1 MANKHLK
8 VGTKLGLGF
17 GLVLVLLLSIAAL
30 GVYNMSTIHAKLDRV
45 VNENAVKTE
54 LVGVMSNAVH
64 IVARVSR
71 SVVLLD
77 NDAAIEREMTKV
89 VGARDAYDKARE
101 RLAALPAT
109 AAGIAIR
116 ERIGALQAEARNHN
130 NKVFELAR
138 AHQDAA
144 ATTLLMQQAGP
155 ATQKWQDAMEEYA
168 ALQRASNQ
176 ADADAAAAAYARART
191 LMLALSALAIA
202 VGAVASVLIARN
214 LLRQLGGEPD
224 YAADIAG
231 RIAAGDLTV
240 AVTTRDGDQHS
251 MLHAMK
257 MMRDALSAI
266 VTEVRT
272 GTQTIAAASTQ
283 IAAGNQD
290 LSSRTEQ
297 QASALEETASSMEE
311 LTSAVRQ
318 NTDNARQANV
328 LADTAASVAR
338 QGGSV
343 VAQVVDT
350 MGAIN
355 ASSRK
360 IVDIIGV
367 IDGIAFQTNI
377 LALNAAVEAARAGE
391 QGRGFAVVATEVRNL
406 AQRSASAA
414 REIKAL
420 IGNSVEKVET
430 GSKLVEQA
438 GQTMVDVVDSV
449 QRVNDIMVEISSA
462 GAEQGAGIEQINQ
475 AVTEMDTVTQ
485 QNAALVEE
493 AAAAAEALQLQAAN
507 LERIV
512 SVFRVDGLPAVQ
524 APASVSAPSRRVARL
539 AVH

>member
-1 MANKHLK
+1 MASKHMK

-30 GVYNMSTIHAKLDRV
+30 GVVNMSTIHAKLDRV

-54 LVGVMSNAVH
+54 LVGRMSEAVH

-77 NDAAIEREMTKV
+77 NDAAIANEMNKV
-89 VGARDAYDKARE
+89 ASARKAYDEARD
-101 RLAALPAT
+101 RLAAMPAN
-109 AAGIAIR
+109 AAGVAIR
-116 ERIGALQAEARNHN
+116 DRIAGMQNASRALN

-138 AHQDAA
+138 AHDDVA
-144 ATTLLMQQAGP
+144 ATEVLMKQAGP
-155 ATQKWQDAMEEYA
+155 VTQQWQDAMAEYA
-168 ALQRASNQ
+168 ALQRATNQ
-176 ADADAAAAAYARART
+176 SDADAASTAYARART
-191 LMLALSALAIA
+191 MMLALSALAVAIG
-202 VGAVASVLIARN
+202 VVASVLIARN

-224 YAADIAG
+224 YASDIAG

-240 AVTTRDGDQHS
+240 AVDTRHDDNHS

-328 LADTAASVAR
+328 LADAASTVAR

-355 ASSRK
+355 DSSRK

-391 QGRGFAVVATEVRNL
+391 QGRGFAVVASEVRNL

-414 REIKAL
+414 REIKEL
-420 IGNSVEKVET
+420 IGNSVEKVEI

-438 GQTMVDVVDSV
+438 GQTMSDVVDSV

-462 GAEQGAGIEQINQ
+462 GHEQSAGIEQINQ

-493 AAAAAEALQLQAAN
+493 AAAAAEALQEQAAN

-512 SVFRVDGLPAVQ
+512 SVFRVDGLPA
-524 APASVSAPSRRVARL
+524 APVAATPALPRKTVARL
-539 AVH
+539 AA

>member
-1 MANKHLK
+1 MAGKQMK
-8 VGTKLGLGF
+8 VGTRLGLGF
-17 GLVLVLLLSIAAL
+17 GLVLVLLLAISAL
-30 GVYNMSTIHAKLDRV
+30 GVYNMSAIHAKLDQV
-45 VNENAVKTE
+45 VNQNAVKTE
-54 LVGVMSNAVH
+54 LVGRMSESVH

-77 NDAAIEREMTKV
+77 SDAAIANEMSKV
-89 VGARDAYDKARE
+89 VAARAAYNAARE
-101 RLAALPAT
+101 QLATMPAT
-109 AAGIAIR
+109 AQGIAIR
-116 ERIGALQAEARNHN
+116 ERIGDLQNQSRTFNDQ
-130 NKVFELAR
+130 VFAAAR
-138 AHQDAA
+138 AHDDPTAIA
-144 ATTLLMQQAGP
+144 ILMKQAGP
-155 ATQKWQDAMEEYA
+155 VTQQWQDAMTDYA
-168 ALQRASNQ
+168 ALQRAANQ
-176 ADADAAAAAYARART
+176 ADAAAATTVYARARNT
-191 LMLALSALAIA
+191 MLLLSALAIA
-202 VGAVASVLIARN
+202 IGVAASLLIARN

-240 AVTTRDGDQHS
+240 AVDTRQDDRHS

-257 MMRDALSAI
+257 MMRDALAAI

-272 GTQTIAAASTQ
+272 GTQTIATASTQ
-283 IAAGNQD
+283 IAIGNQD
-290 LSSRTEQ
+290 LSARTEE
-297 QASALEETASSMEE
+297 QASALEETASSMEQ

-328 LADTAASVAR
+328 LANTASTVAR

-406 AQRSASAA
+406 AQRSAAAA

-420 IGNSVEKVET
+420 IGNSVDSVAA
-430 GSKLVEQA
+430 GSALVEQA
-438 GQTMVDVVDSV
+438 GQTMADVVDSV
-449 QRVNDIMVEISSA
+449 QRVNDIMAEISNA
-462 GAEQGAGIEQINQ
+462 GREQSAGIEQINQ

-493 AAAAAEALQLQAAN
+493 AAAAAEALQEQAAN
-507 LERIV
+507 LQRIV
-512 SVFRVDGLPAVQ
+512 SVFRVDGLPA
-524 APASVSAPSRRVARL
+524 APIVTVRKPVARL
-539 AVH
+539 AAH

>member
-1 MANKHLK
+1 MASKHIK

-30 GVYNMSTIHAKLDRV
+30 GVVNMSTIHAKLDRV

-54 LVGVMSNAVH
+54 LVGRMSEAVH

-77 NDAAIEREMTKV
+77 NDAAIANEMNKV
-89 VGARDAYDKARE
+89 ASARKAYDEARD
-101 RLAALPAT
+101 RLAAMPAT
-109 AAGIAIR
+109 AAGVAIR
-116 ERIGALQAEARNHN
+116 DRIAGMQNASRALN

-138 AHQDAA
+138 AHDDVA
-144 ATTLLMQQAGP
+144 ATEVLMKQAGP
-155 ATQKWQDAMEEYA
+155 VTQQWQDAMAEYA
-168 ALQRASNQ
+168 ALQRATNQ
-176 ADADAAAAAYARART
+176 SDADAASTAYARART
-191 LMLALSALAIA
+191 MMLALSALAVAIG
-202 VGAVASVLIARN
+202 VVASVLIARN

-224 YAADIAG
+224 YASDIAG

-240 AVTTRDGDQHS
+240 AVDTRHDDNHS

-328 LADTAASVAR
+328 LADAASTVAR

-355 ASSRK
+355 DSSRK

-414 REIKAL
+414 REIKEL
-420 IGNSVEKVET
+420 IGNSVEKVEI

-438 GQTMVDVVDSV
+438 GQTMSDVVDSV

-462 GAEQGAGIEQINQ
+462 GHEQSAGIEQINQ

-493 AAAAAEALQLQAAN
+493 AAAAAEALQEQAAN

-512 SVFRVDGLPAVQ
+512 SVFRVDGLPA
-524 APASVSAPSRRVARL
+524 APVAATPALPRKTVARL
-539 AVH
+539 AA